1 MLQKKLMLKW
11 WLLIVLTASGC
22 AVVNYFNGFEFLW
35 ANDFTKI
42 SFVIMAL
49 FVFGSALTGYK
60 VFSYSKEEDGFQRYE
75 TEWLISEHLLSL
87 GLLGTVVGLAFT
99 FLWSFKDLDI
109 GNVEASQRVI
119 STMAAG
125 LGASLMTTVTGL
137 VFSMILKTQLV
148 IAEGEDL

>member
-35 ANDFTKI
+35 NNDFTKL
-42 SFVIMAL
+42 SFVIIAL

-60 VFSYSKEEDGFQRYE
+60 VFSYTKEEDAYPRYE

-87 GLLGTVVGLAFT
+87 GLLGTVVSLLYVFT
-99 FLWSFKDLDI
+99 QSFKDLDI

-119 STMAAG
+119 TTMSAG
-125 LGASLMTTVTGL
+125 LGAAMTTTCVGII
-137 VFSMILKTQLV
+137 FSMVLKTQLV
-148 IAEGEDL
+148 IAEGEDS